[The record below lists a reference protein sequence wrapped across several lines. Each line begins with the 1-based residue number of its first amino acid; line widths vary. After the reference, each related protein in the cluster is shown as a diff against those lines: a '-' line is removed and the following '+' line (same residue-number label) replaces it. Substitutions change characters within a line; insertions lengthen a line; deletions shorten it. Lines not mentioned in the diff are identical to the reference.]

1 MSNLQSIISVVS
13 QPLSGRKDGQ
23 EKTIAFLSKL
33 SELPT
38 TAINAAAAKAF
49 LDSTDKEVDLKY
61 WVGGYPSKG
70 YQNGGESDGPVT
82 SPMDYEKS
90 PAGYFQT
97 AIGKKATK
105 ENLLTWYAAV
115 LELSEGNH
123 ELSELLKDEGYK
135 LKNAEK
141 TVRDIIKGLIE
152 LKNSIFTIEEQ
163 NIHNQLLEAEKEF
176 YEINNLFDR
185 LGFENIQV
193 INKTKRQ
200 VQGVLRDKEKT
211 TEAFKAFA
219 AAFGVQPDIKLKLS
233 DQKLGDTPS
242 IGWKTNV
249 VETTQDS
256 GIPGM
261 PTTKVLGFGSA
272 SVYITVPVGF
282 KLIV

>member
-49 LDSTDKEVDLKY
+49 IDSTDKETDLKY
-61 WVGGYPSKG
+61 WIGGFPSKG
-70 YQNGGESDGPVT
+70 YQNGGESDGPIT

-90 PAGYFQT
+90 PQGYFQT
-97 AIGKKATK
+97 AIGKKAIK
-105 ENLLTWYAAV
+105 ENLLNWYASLVSLNSDMTKDKILSRIAGIV
-115 LELSEGNH
+115 NEILTQEEL
-123 ELSELLKDEGYK
+123 
-135 LKNAEK
+135 
-141 TVRDIIKGLIE
+141 DIY
-152 LKNSIFTIEEQ
+152 S
-163 NIHNQLLEAEKEF
+163 QLLEAEKEF
-176 YEINNLFDR
+176 DEIKALFES

-193 INKTKRQ
+193 INKDRRQ

-219 AAFGVQPDIKLKLS
+219 AAFGVQPDIKLKLA

-242 IGWKTNV
+242 IGWKTNII
-249 VETTQDS
+249 ETSQES
-256 GIPGM
+256 EIPGM

-272 SVYITVPVGF
+272 SVYVTVPIGF
-282 KLIV
+282 KLIA